1 MTVMGYHS
9 VEGVQSFET
18 VSWTEV
24 ATKTVSLHA
33 TGNFIHVSAEYGGTV
48 VNREVGIRVLL
59 DGVERSFDY
68 HTPTLANQYRKLCDF
83 GIYEPATTGDHIV
96 SLEVRAISSGQT
108 VNVRRIRLM
117 IMQV

>member
-1 MTVMGYHS
+1 MSVMGYHS

-33 TGNFIHVSAEYGGTV
+33 TGNFLHVSAEYGGLV
-48 VNREVGIRVLL
+48 ANIAVGVRVLL

-68 HTPTLANQYRKLCDF
+68 HTPTLANQYRKFCDF
-83 GIYEPATTGDHIV
+83 GIYEPTVAEDHV
-96 SLEVRAISSGQT
+96 LSLEVRAISSGQT
-108 VNVRRIRLM
+108 INVRRIRLM